1 MTMKSAAGNRTPSD
15 PGAPVKSPPVS
26 RSRRAL
32 SARIA
37 LSLTAFV
44 PFCILYA
51 ADIRA
56 SGNAAFIVTESPLR
70 IPAGDAVHFHAYIK
84 TAGVTGGIAA
94 LCWQRLDG
102 GVQAM
107 HFDPASINGATGTTG
122 WQPFE
127 LNIPPF
133 PVDATIRM
141 SVTFPCPSN
150 VNRKRPVPPCPG
162 RDWPGGNDGAGAKSN
177 RGFGVA
183 RGVGLV
189 WATCAQRA

>member
-1 MTMKSAAGNRTPSD
+1 
-15 PGAPVKSPPVS
+15 VS

-133 PVDATIRM
+133 PVDATIRL
-141 SVTFPCPSN
+141 
-150 VNRKRPVPPCPG
+150 
-162 RDWPGGNDGAGAKSN
+162 
-177 RGFGVA
+177 
-183 RGVGLV
+183 GVGLAGRGTAWFNSFV
-189 WATCAQRA
+189 IEIGTQPLKDKLVLDPGRWVRPRGFTNEGYEMTVLRRWMRVPQGADAARENAATLMVSSTGPR